1 MGNQALARGRP
12 NMPTQKMLIEKMRSC
27 LQALVSEFTH
37 TAAAASAASTYEAS
51 KEKLRRGEA
60 ACRKEPPPR
69 SPATSIHRLP
79 ATRSRLSTLPSV
91 PALDN
96 TLLSSLIRPTHGFRI
111 IRD

>member
-1 MGNQALARGRP
+1 VGNQALARGRP

-79 ATRSRLSTLPSV
+79 AARSGSSNYLLFLPRTTRFYHP
-91 PALDN
+91 
-96 TLLSSLIRPTHGFRI
+96 
-111 IRD
+111 